1 MNEKMTNEEVKAALK
16 ILEAKKEVR
25 KLSQKVKD
33 ILAWVGYLLSAL
45 GMIGYFATIL
55 TLVLGVGE
63 LELEVFG
70 KDGIFFIIG
79 LAFGL
84 FIRTGFYIQGI
95 SYAKQEHENI
105 LKEYHNEKVK
115 DEKEVTR
122 KSFEFKMLIEVT
134 ISTALQVAM
143 FFLSTIGFVYLA
155 GFAGIRNPIY
165 IGNAISNLFM
175 FTGFGLLSLNSAYEK
190 YILYKIPIIKER
202 LRKIKEKGEQSD
214 EVIENAEDD
223 HGGVVATVTV
233 SNGAFS
239 HIEAEPH
246 F

>member
-1 MNEKMTNEEVKAALK
+1 MNEKMTNEEMKAALK
-16 ILEAKKEVR
+16 LLEAKKQVR

-33 ILAWVGYLLSAL
+33 ILAWVGYLLSAI
-45 GMIGYFATIL
+45 GMIGYFVTIL

-63 LELEVFG
+63 LELEIFG

-84 FIRTGFYIQGI
+84 FVRTGFYIQGI
-95 SYAKQEHENI
+95 SYAKQEHQNI
-105 LKEYHNEKVK
+105 LKDYYEEKVQNEK
-115 DEKEVTR
+115 ETTR

-155 GFAGIRNPIY
+155 GFSGIRNPIY
-165 IGNAISNLFM
+165 IGNAISNIFM

-190 YILYKIPIIKER
+190 YVLYKIPVIKER
-202 LRKIKEKGEQSD
+202 LRKIREKGVKD
-214 EVIENAEDD
+214 EVIENAKDNN
-223 HGGVVATVTV
+223 GSVVATIP
-233 SNGAFS
+233 NGAFS
-239 HIEAEPH
+239 HAETESH